1 VSTIQVEDL
10 HVTYTPRGRPPVEAV
25 RGLSFEVREGEVFG
39 LLGPNGAGKTSTL
52 AVCEGFLR
60 PTRGSVRVLGF
71 APDEKQTSLQLRRE
85 VGIVLQEIAVEP
97 YLTVREALCR
107 NAGYYAR
114 PRDVDDVLRTVG
126 LDEKR
131 DARIHTLSGGQQRRL
146 DLGLGIVGRPRLL
159 FLDEP
164 TTGFDPSAR
173 RGAWDVIRGLRDE
186 GTTIVLT
193 THYLDEAE
201 ALADRVCVIGS
212 GRVLAEGT
220 PRELGGRSEAPAQ
233 IRFSL
238 SEASAAGLPVL
249 PDDTASYDGDEVTVR
264 TADPTRT
271 LHALTGWALD
281 TGRRLERLTVERA
294 SLEDVYLDL
303 TSEPS

>member
-1 VSTIQVEDL
+1 MSTIQVEDL

-52 AVCEGFLR
+52 EVCEGFR
-60 PTRGSVRVLGF
+60 SPTRGSVSVLGLK
-71 APDEKQTSLQLRRE
+71 PHDKQTSRALRRE

-97 YLTVREALCR
+97 YLTVREALGR
-107 NAGYYAR
+107 NAGYYPS
-114 PRDVDDVLRTVG
+114 PRDVDDVLETVG
-126 LDEKR
+126 LTEKR

-146 DLGLGIVGRPRLL
+146 DLGLGIIGRPRLL

-201 ALADRVCVIGS
+201 ALADRVCVIGA
-212 GRVLAEGT
+212 GRVLAEG
-220 PRELGGRSEAPAQ
+220 PPHELGGRSDAPVQ
-233 IRFSL
+233 VRFSL
-238 SEASAAGLPVL
+238 AEASTAGLPTL
-249 PDDTASYDGDEVTVR
+249 PEDTTSYDGDEVVVR
-264 TADPTRT
+264 TTDPTRS
-271 LHALTGWALD
+271 LHALTGWALEK
-281 TGRRLERLTVERA
+281 GLRLERLTVERA

-303 TSEPS
+303 TREPS

>member
-1 VSTIQVEDL
+1 MSTIQVEDL
-10 HVTYTPRGRPPVEAV
+10 HVTYTPSRRPPVEAV
-25 RGLSFEVREGEVFG
+25 RGVSFEVREGEVFG

-52 AVCEGFLR
+52 EVCEGFR
-60 PTRGSVRVLGF
+60 PPTSGSVSVLGF
-71 APDEKQTSLQLRRE
+71 VPHAKQTSLLLRRQ

-97 YLTVREALCR
+97 YLTVREAVTR
-107 NAGYYAR
+107 NAGYYQQ
-114 PRDVDDVLRTVG
+114 PRDVDEVLETVG
-126 LDEKR
+126 LAEKR

-173 RGAWDVIRGLRDE
+173 RGAWDVIRALRDE

-201 ALADRVCVIGS
+201 ALADRVCVIGA

-220 PRELGGRSEAPAQ
+220 PREIGGRSEAPAR

-238 SEASAAGLPVL
+238 TGAATAVPPTLAE
-249 PDDTASYDGDEVTVR
+249 DSASYDGDEVTVR
-264 TADPTRT
+264 AADPTRT
-271 LHALTGWALD
+271 LHALTSWALD
-281 TGRRLERLTVERA
+281 NDRKLERLTVERA

-303 TSEPS
+303 TRDPS

>member
-10 HVTYTPRGRPPVEAV
+10 YVTYTPRGRPPVEAV
-25 RGLSFEVREGEVFG
+25 RGLSVEVREGEVFG

-52 AVCEGFLR
+52 EVCEGFR
-60 PTRGSVRVLGF
+60 EPTRGSVSVLGLVPH
-71 APDEKQTSLQLRRE
+71 AKHTSQQLRRD

-97 YLTVREALCR
+97 YLTVREALSR
-107 NAGYYAR
+107 NAGYYER
-114 PRDVDDVLRTVG
+114 PRDVDDVLDTVG
-126 LDEKR
+126 LAEKR

-201 ALADRVCVIGS
+201 ALADRVCVIGA
-212 GRVLAEGT
+212 GRVLAEG
-220 PRELGGRSEAPAQ
+220 PPGELGGRSEAPAQ

-238 SEASAAGLPVL
+238 SEASAAALPTL
-249 PDDTASYDGDEVTVR
+249 PDNTTSYDGDEVTVR

-281 TGRRLERLTVERA
+281 NDRRLDRLTVERA